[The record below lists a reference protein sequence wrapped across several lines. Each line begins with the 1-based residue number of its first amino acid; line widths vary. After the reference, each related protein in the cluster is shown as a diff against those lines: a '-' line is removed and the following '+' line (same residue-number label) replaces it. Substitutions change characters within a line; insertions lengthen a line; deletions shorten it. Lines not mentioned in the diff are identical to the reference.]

1 MEGILYISIFLP
13 FIGTK
18 TPIIKRS
25 ELEKAQFENRF
36 SILTREDLASVI
48 AILTQKP
55 QSSSPQKAYST
66 QSSSR
71 KLPHLMDNYT
81 KLMTS
86 AMKPSYPKTIPELP
100 TRRRPLNKKSKLNTS
115 LPSSLPTPRRKIQ
128 GGSIARNRNV
138 SHVSVNKSMRIET
151 DSLRNIFTQ
160 SETPRR
166 MRSGTQRDL
175 QFPTKRQPLPNASR
189 ASRASRAARTPSVR
203 DTKLLYLSPN
213 LQTKQ
218 LRGSVILKP
227 NFYNPN
233 RKERHIMLELSTSR
247 TGKGLTTPYNLE
259 SSFIENS
266 SLHGTFTE

>member
-36 SILTREDLASVI
+36 SILTREDLASV
-48 AILTQKP
+48 LSVVTQKP
-55 QSSSPQKAYST
+55 QSSSPSKAYST

-86 AMKPSYPKTIPELP
+86 AMKPNYPKTIPELP
-100 TRRRPLNKKSKLNTS
+100 TRRRLPNNKRKLNTS

-128 GGSIARNRNV
+128 GGSISRTRNI

-166 MRSGTQRDL
+166 MRSGTHRDL

-189 ASRASRAARTPSVR
+189 ASRATRTPGGR
-203 DTKLLYLSPN
+203 DTKMLYLSPN

-218 LRGSVILKP
+218 LTGSVILKP
-227 NFYNPN
+227 NFYNPSK
-233 RKERHIMLELSTSR
+233 KERHIMLELSTSR
-247 TGKGLTTPYNLE
+247 AGKGLSTPLKLE
-259 SSFIENS
+259 SSFLENS